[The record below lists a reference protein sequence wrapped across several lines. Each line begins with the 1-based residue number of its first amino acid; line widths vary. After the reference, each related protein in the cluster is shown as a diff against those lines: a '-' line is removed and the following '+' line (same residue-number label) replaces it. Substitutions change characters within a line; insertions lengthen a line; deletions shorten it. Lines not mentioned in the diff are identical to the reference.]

1 MINFVKLEKS
11 SDRICH
17 SKETGGKTMKKVA
30 RLLGFLLVLG
40 AALAVGFAGVSEAY
54 TPYASES
61 VGVSATLGISD
72 TLTVQA
78 KNISD
83 NGSVTSV
90 AFGSVTNARV
100 VAPQYVE
107 IDVGSN
113 RNSWELAIYTDN
125 FATAPDTTTWGT
137 QYGGLIGSNTAGN
150 RAPMLWETYDAY
162 WTPGPGVGE
171 EAWTHVKDKYDIDT
185 GTNTTSWAGSVS
197 DGYVNIAFGGP
208 DYTNI
213 ITPNDGHSETEIK
226 AATSPIAVYLNGEFT
241 SAGADNYAA
250 TKGICFDLYYE

>member
-107 IDVGSN
+107 INVGSN
-113 RNSWELAIYTDN
+113 RNNWELDIYTDN
-125 FATAPDTTTWGT
+125 FATAPSTTTWGT
-137 QYGGLIGSNTAGN
+137 QYGGLIGATAGN
-150 RAPMLWETYDAY
+150 CAPMLWETYDSTVS
-162 WTPGPGVGE
+162 TPNTTEG
-171 EAWTHVKDKYDIDT
+171 AWTWFKDKHDT
-185 GTNTTSWAGSVS
+185 GDYPWLEDGVQS
-197 DGYVNIAFGGP
+197 GYVNIAFGGP
-208 DYTNI
+208 DSMTI
-213 ITPNDGHSETEIK
+213 ISPTVDKNM
-226 AATSPIAVYLNGEFT
+226 AVMQQATSPIVVYLNGKFT
-241 SAGADNYAA
+241 SSPADSYTA
-250 TKGICFDLYYE
+250 TNGIGFDLYYEP